1 MYICNSYYMEYNFAL
16 NLAMHLAASLE
27 LPCIV
32 ILIRPS
38 DEFIYPFTHHTQ
50 HILSHLSWFHDLLT
64 QFSVTPLLF
73 FSTSLSHALLHIY
86 SEMSPFFLITDP
98 FPDIRFSAE
107 FSSFCANDESLRH
120 CLLVVDNA
128 CSTLPISSSSPF
140 FPPFPSL
147 SPMIQLSV
155 AYSLNSP
162 DSISRGDDF
171 TNCVL
176 ILPPFLAT
184 PDSPRK
190 KPREHDFTFG
200 AELRTRHVV
209 ANWGDLRHE
218 ATHRGRPWN
227 LTELLIPRGYRRFVK
242 EGVLDAIRGGFC
254 EGFVSEFTVA
264 QKCDV
269 AQLAQLSQ
277 MVSERNASRRFFAE
291 NLSICGFGAK

>member
-1 MYICNSYYMEYNFAL
+1 M
-16 NLAMHLAASLE
+16 
-27 LPCIV
+27 
-32 ILIRPS
+32 
-38 DEFIYPFTHHTQ
+38 
-50 HILSHLSWFHDLLT
+50 LT
-64 QFSVTPLLF
+64 AFSVTPLLF
-73 FSTSLSHALLHIY
+73 FSSSLSHALLHICT
-86 SEMSPFFLITDP
+86 EMCPFFLIADP
-98 FPDIRFSAE
+98 FPDIRFSSE
-107 FSSFCANDESLRH
+107 FSSFCANDDILRH

-128 CSTLPISSSSPF
+128 CSTLPISSSPPN

-147 SPMIQLSV
+147 SPAIQLSV

-218 ATHRGRPWN
+218 AIHRGESWN
-227 LTELLIPRGYRRFVK
+227 LAELLVPRGYRQFVK
-242 EGVLDAIRGGFC
+242 EGTLDVLRGGFC
-254 EGFVSEFTVA
+254 EGFVSEYSVA
-264 QKCDV
+264 QKCDM

-277 MVSERNASRRFFAE
+277 MVSERNESRRFFAE